1 MKASESHH
9 LKEHPVPRPIR
20 QTLESIIEIRTT
32 RRQAMQGIVAA
43 GGAMTAFWCLP
54 SEPVA
59 QASSVDTEPLGFAS
73 LPHVSKDAVNG
84 EASTIGVADGFE
96 TQVLLAW
103 GDPLFADVEPMD
115 FHNPSPEDQA
125 KQFGYN
131 NDFVAFMPLPRG
143 SENSR
148 HGLLCVNNEYTISEL
163 MFSGITK
170 ANKFDS
176 LTDNQIQ
183 VERAA
188 HGHSIAEIV
197 QDDQGHWRV
206 ITDSHF
212 NRRITVDTEVLLSG
226 PAAGHERLK
235 TEEDPTGRKVS
246 GTLNNC
252 SGGMTPWGTVLSGE
266 ENFHD
271 YFKGELKEHRES
283 ENYARYGVKGNV
295 DYALHRLDQRFNLE
309 NTPNEPNRF
318 GWVVEI
324 DPYQPESTPIKR
336 TALGRMKHEGAATAI
351 SHDGRVVVY
360 MGDDETF
367 EYFYKFV
374 TNGKF
379 DPKNPR
385 ASKNLLDEGTLY
397 VAKFNPD
404 GFLDWLPLIHGQG
417 PLTSTNGFT
426 SQADVLIETRRA
438 ADLMGATPMDRPE
451 DVEEN
456 PVTQN
461 VFLALTNNVKRSD
474 EQVSPANPRPDN
486 QHGHIIELTIPKVGE
501 KADHTAISHPW
512 DIFLLAGHLEE
523 DGGWYQGHQPE
534 TWVSCPD
541 NLTFDNEGRLWIAT
555 DGFETKSGILDGAY
569 VCEVAGP
576 RRALTKQF
584 FHVPTGAELCGPCF
598 TPDNSTLF
606 VAVQHPGGN
615 STFDQP
621 STRWPNSPESDL
633 PPRPAVVAITRK
645 GGGPIGG

>member
-1 MKASESHH
+1 MERAK
-9 LKEHPVPRPIR
+9 RR
-20 QTLESIIEIRTT
+20 TLENIIEIRTT
-32 RRQAMQGIVAA
+32 RRQAMQGILAA

-54 SEPVA
+54 AEADSTASTDSEH
-59 QASSVDTEPLGFAS
+59 TGFAS
-73 LPHVSKDAVNG
+73 LPHVVAEEAGD

-115 FHNPSPEDQA
+115 FHNPSAEDQK

-143 SENSR
+143 SDNSR
-148 HGLLCVNNEYTISEL
+148 HGLLCVNNEYTIPEL
-163 MFSGITK
+163 MFAGITDS
-170 ANKFDS
+170 NKLEALS
-176 LTDNQIQ
+176 ENQILL
-183 VERAA
+183 EKAA
-188 HGHSIAEIV
+188 HGHSIAEIM
-197 QDDQGHWRV
+197 QDDDGHWRV
-206 ITDSHF
+206 IKEGHF
-212 NRRITVDTEVLLSG
+212 NRRITLGTEVRISG
-226 PAAGHERLK
+226 PAAGHDRLK
-235 TEEDPTGRKVS
+235 TPEDPTGQKVE

-252 SGGMTPWGTVLSGE
+252 SGGVTPWGTVLSGE
-266 ENFHD
+266 ENFHE
-271 YFKGELKEHRES
+271 YFVGDLSDPGEA
-283 ENYARYGVKGNV
+283 ENHARYGVK
-295 DYALHRLDQRFNLE
+295 DACDSAIYRLDQRFHLDQA
-309 NTPNEPNRF
+309 PCEPNRF

-324 DPYQPESTPIKR
+324 DPYHPDSMPVKR

-374 TNGKF
+374 TKGSF
-379 DPKNPR
+379 DPKRPL
-385 ASKNLLDEGTLY
+385 AAKDLLDEGTLY
-397 VAKFNPD
+397 VAKFHPD
-404 GFLDWLPLIHGQG
+404 GLLDWLPLIFGQG
-417 PLTSTNGFT
+417 PLTSSNGFT

-438 ADLMGATPMDRPE
+438 ADLLGATPMDRPE

-461 VFLALTNNVKRSD
+461 VFLALTNNIERTD
-474 EQVSPANPRPDN
+474 AQLSPANPRPSN
-486 QHGHIIELTIPKVGE
+486 RHGHIIELSIPKVGNR
-501 KADHTAISHPW
+501 ADHTALSHPW
-512 DIFLLAGHLEE
+512 DIFLMAGHLED

-534 TWVSCPD
+534 TWISCPD
-541 NLTFDNEGRLWIAT
+541 NLTFDNAGRLWIAT

-584 FHVPTGAELCGPCF
+584 FHVPIGAELCGPCF

-621 STRWPNSPESDL
+621 STRWPNPPESDL
-633 PPRPAVVAITRK
+633 PPRPSVVAITRK

>member
-1 MKASESHH
+1 M
-9 LKEHPVPRPIR
+9 PRPIR
-20 QTLESIIEIRTT
+20 QTLENLIEARTT
-32 RRQAMQGIVAA
+32 RRKAMQGIMAA

-54 SEPVA
+54 SKPDL
-59 QASSVDTEPLGFAS
+59 QASPVDTEPLGFAS
-73 LPHVSKDAVNG
+73 LPHVPRDAANG
-84 EASTIGVADGFE
+84 EASTIGVANGFE

-103 GDPLFADVEPMD
+103 GDPLFDGVEPMD

-170 ANKFDS
+170 GNKLGS
-176 LTDNQIQ
+176 LTDKQIQ

-188 HGHSIAEIV
+188 HGHSIAEIR
-197 QDDQGHWRV
+197 QDNEGQWRV
-206 ITDSHF
+206 ITSSHF
-212 NRRITVDTEVLLSG
+212 NRRITLDTEVHLSG
-226 PAAGHERLK
+226 PAAGHDRLK
-235 TEEDPTGRKVS
+235 TQDDPTGRRVL

-266 ENFHD
+266 ENFHE
-271 YFKGELKEHRES
+271 YFKGELKNHQES
-283 ENYARYGVKGNV
+283 DNHARYGVTGVV
-295 DYALHRLDQRFNLE
+295 DYALHRLDRRFNLADA
-309 NTPNEPNRF
+309 PNEPNRF

-324 DPYQPESTPIKR
+324 DPYQPDSTPIKR

-374 TNGKF
+374 TAGKHNPQ
-379 DPKNPR
+379 DPL
-385 ASKNLLDEGTLY
+385 ASRDLLDKGTLY
-397 VAKFNPD
+397 VAKFNPE
-404 GFLDWLPLIHGQG
+404 GYLDWLPLVYGQG
-417 PLTSTNGFT
+417 PLTPANGFC

-438 ADLMGATPMDRPE
+438 ADLLGATPMDRPE

-461 VFLALTNNVKRSD
+461 VFLALTNNVERSD
-474 EQVSPANPRPDN
+474 AQLSPANPRPDN
-486 QHGHIIELTIPKVGE
+486 QHGHIIELSIPKVGE
-501 KADHTAISHPW
+501 KADHTAVSHPW
-512 DIFLLAGHLEE
+512 DVFLLAGHLEE

-534 TWVSCPD
+534 TWISCPD

-555 DGFETKSGILDGAY
+555 DGFEDKSGILDGAY

-584 FHVPTGAELCGPCF
+584 FHVPIGAELCGPCF

-606 VAVQHPGGN
+606 VAVQHPGGD
-615 STFDQP
+615 STFDEP
-621 STRWPNSPESDL
+621 STRWPNPPESDL